1 MSKFVIELQKL
12 CLDSEVACS
21 DILQRAYFLAKKLE
35 IKDLE
40 SYFVLEMQGYSDF
53 SEKIPRYRYVNV
65 EYRFETPSYGWRPFV
80 IKRGIGFDNLLCRP
94 IESSIIELEKLSEY
108 GDSHLSFPIPG
119 EVQKLLN
126 KQAKTPVLVHICG
139 FFEKAA
145 LAKIF
150 QEVRKVI
157 LDWTLELEKKGILG
171 EEYMFTEKEKESAKE
186 ISNVNIT
193 INGNI
198 SDSNVIGALQNSTV
212 NKESTLDFDK
222 VALITKQISDN
233 IQNIGLKEEE
243 KIAIIN
249 EITEIRFALENKDSL
264 KILTLLKHIKSIC
277 CGVTDSIIA
286 SGIIQQISNLLP

>member
-53 SEKIPRYRYVNV
+53 SEKIPRYMYVNV
-65 EYRFETPSYGWRPFV
+65 EYRFEIPSYGWRPFV

-145 LAKIF
+145 LTKIF

>member
-1 MSKFVIELQKL
+1 MYDRTAVRVCRI
-12 CLDSEVACS
+12 
-21 DILQRAYFLAKKLE
+21 
-35 IKDLE
+35 
-40 SYFVLEMQGYSDF
+40 SDF

-65 EYRFETPSYGWRPFV
+65 EYRFEIPSYGWRPFV

-145 LAKIF
+145 LTKIF